1 MSSVQVQQTVS
12 CPVVC
17 AGVGVHSG
25 ARARM
30 VMKPAPVGTGIRFR
44 RTDIKDRDNLLMARG
59 DHVSEVQL
67 GTTLQNADGVTVA
80 TVEHLLAACAGIGVD
95 NLLIEIDGPEV
106 PIMDGSSAVYC
117 ELLLSAGLRQQG
129 ALRRRIRILEEVE
142 VGDGVKTARLK
153 PSADNYL
160 AIHAKIEFESRAIG
174 TQQMSLRLLPG
185 MFARDIAFARTFG
198 FAHEVEFL
206 KSKGLAR
213 GGSLDNAVVLDGDT
227 VVNPE
232 GLRASDE
239 FVRHKILDAVGD
251 LMLAGAPIAGIYEA
265 RQPGHALNNKLVRA
279 LLDTPSAWCWE
290 TDEVAADMEPVSLA
304 ARQ

>member
-129 ALRRRIRILEEVE
+129 ALRRRIRILDEVE

-174 TQQMSLRLLPG
+174 TQQMSLVI
-185 MFARDIAFARTFG
+185 FI
-198 FAHEVEFL
+198 
-206 KSKGLAR
+206 
-213 GGSLDNAVVLDGDT
+213 
-227 VVNPE
+227 
-232 GLRASDE
+232 
-239 FVRHKILDAVGD
+239 
-251 LMLAGAPIAGIYEA
+251 
-265 RQPGHALNNKLVRA
+265 
-279 LLDTPSAWCWE
+279 C
-290 TDEVAADMEPVSLA
+290 
-304 ARQ
+304 